1 MLTML
6 PTFNLVDICFCC
18 SFDIIVVSAVVT
30 LVFVINDDANDV
42 VCKWRICW
50 GSNTY
55 VYVDSCVQALV
66 QCCAKK

>member
-1 MLTML
+1 MLLLKTTKTLSNIDFMLTML

-42 VCKWRICW
+42 VCK
-50 GSNTY
+50 
-55 VYVDSCVQALV
+55 
-66 QCCAKK
+66 